1 MTAAEL
7 KEIHLDHT
15 PAANLQQAVDDALGS
30 YQGGGLIAVMPY
42 AGLVL
47 PKLTSR
53 DMGNDQ

>member
-15 PAANLQQAVDDALGS
+15 PAAKLQQAVDDALGS